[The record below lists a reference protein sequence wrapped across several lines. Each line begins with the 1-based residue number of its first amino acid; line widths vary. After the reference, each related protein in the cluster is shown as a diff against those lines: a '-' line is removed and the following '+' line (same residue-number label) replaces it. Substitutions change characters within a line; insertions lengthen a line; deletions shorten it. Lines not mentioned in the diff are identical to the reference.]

1 MNRLCI
7 ALIGVIGAWLAMLTF
22 HVLTKPEDASR
33 DYPQF
38 CVPGS
43 DGIPTCRISLASL
56 AFNPALVDG
65 RRIESLGLV
74 VVDQGFLAIY
84 APGGAFA
91 ARDRRQAVRV
101 KMPEAEQRRLAAS
114 FRGKVIA
121 FRAKVDATDAISL
134 QNGFM
139 GALRELE
146 NVGEVVIA
154 TDSGLPESDGLL
166 IDADDLSD

>member
-74 VVDQGFLAIY
+74 VVD
-84 APGGAFA
+84 GGAFA

-114 FRGKVIA
+114 FMGKVIA